1 MKPIRLKDAT
11 PGTIV
16 IDSKYDPVKFEVVS
30 KDADTVHLKYI
41 DGNNIYNQDNND
53 LYPFVLDTVFY
64 LPED

>member
-16 IDSKYDPVKFEVVS
+16 VDCEHDPIKFEVVS
-30 KDADTVHLKYI
+30 MDENIVHLKYI
-41 DGNNIYNQDNND
+41 DGNNIYTQNDND
-53 LYPFVLDTVFY
+53 LYPFILDAEFY